1 MKLLVT
7 GVTGFVGGAVVSTLA
22 RQQKFQLC
30 TVSRTSNS
38 PDFPGVEH
46 FVVPDINAKTDW
58 QDAVKGVDVIIHAA
72 ARTHVLQ
79 DSSVDPLAE
88 YRKVNVEGSLNL
100 AQQAFEAGVKR
111 FVFISSIKVNGES
124 TCPGSSFSAEDV
136 PMPLDAYGISK
147 NEAELGLM
155 QLAARTGLEVV
166 IIRPVL
172 VYGPGVKANF
182 LTMMRWLNRSIPL
195 PFGAIQNKRSLVAL
209 DNLVD
214 LIITCVEHPAA
225 ANQVF
230 LVSDDEDLST
240 TELLRGIS
248 TAMGKP
254 SRLIAVPA
262 WMLKLPAKLS
272 GKDDIA
278 QRLLGSLQV
287 DISKTRKLLGW
298 VPPVSVDQALRDTVD
313 DFFTRS
319 QA

>member
-7 GVTGFVGGAVVSTLA
+7 GVSGFVGGAVVSSPGLQDKY
-22 RQQKFQLC
+22 RLC
-30 TVSRTSNS
+30 SVGRSQNPAGMPSL
-38 PDFPGVEH
+38 EH
-46 FVVPDINAKTDW
+46 FVVPDINAQTDW

-111 FVFISSIKVNGES
+111 FLFISSIKVNGES
-124 TCPGSSFSAEDV
+124 TCPGNSFSAEDV

-166 IIRPVL
+166 IIRPAL

-182 LTMMRWLNRSIPL
+182 LTMMRWLNRGIPL

-230 LVSDDEDLST
+230 LVSDDEDIST

-248 TAMGKP
+248 TSMGKP
-254 SRLIAVPA
+254 SRLITIPA
-262 WMLKLPAKLS
+262 WMLSLVAKLS

-278 QRLLGSLQV
+278 QRLLGSLQI

-313 DFFTRS
+313 DFLTRS

>member
-1 MKLLVT
+1 MRLLVT
-7 GVTGFVGGAVVSTLA
+7 GVSGFVGGTVVSAPGLQD
-22 RQQKFQLC
+22 RYQLRSVGRRHNTTGLC
-30 TVSRTSNS
+30 
-38 PDFPGVEH
+38 GVEH

-124 TCPGSSFSAEDV
+124 TCPGNSFSAEDV

-182 LTMMRWLNRSIPL
+182 LTMMRWLNRGIPL

-262 WMLKLPAKLS
+262 WMLKLTAKLS

-313 DFFTRS
+313 DFLTRS